1 MLGLNGAW
9 KTTLLRILAGVD
21 KPDTGELEP
30 GHGLKIGYY
39 AQEHENLDV
48 NRSVLEN
55 MMSAAPDINA
65 TEARKVLG
73 LIAE

>member
-1 MLGLNGAW
+1 MIIWINGPFGAG

-21 KPDTGELEP
+21 QPDTGQLEP

-48 NRSVLEN
+48 HRSVL
-55 MMSAAPDINA
+55 
-65 TEARKVLG
+65 
-73 LIAE
+73 